1 MIHALANTIAAV
13 AATTGHRSHGAFI
26 ALIVLVVIAGLGY
39 YAWRQRR
46 LRQRAEHD
54 RR

>member
-1 MIHALANTIAAV
+1 MIHALANTIAV
-13 AATTGHRSHGAFI
+13 LAATTGHRRHGAFI